1 MESIKKQNAVFAFLE
16 EYKKAIKELQYIIT
30 DVNEVELLKIVDTI
44 TSNSECRSIQT
55 ILTHVINSGYSY
67 CVYIQNHRNIGS
79 KRPEQ
84 KLRLATFEYLND
96 LDKVLEFTN
105 QTFSAI
111 YDNELEEFNNSK
123 KIITKWCQYYD
134 IEQMMEHAIVH
145 ILRHRRQIGN
155 FKKIIRSS

>member
-1 MESIKKQNAVFAFLE
+1 MQAIKKQNAVFAFLE
-16 EYKKAIKELQYIIT
+16 EYQKAIKELQYIIA

-55 ILTHVINSGYSY
+55 ILTHVISSGYSY
-67 CVYIQNHRNIGS
+67 YMYIQNHRNIDS

-84 KLRLATFEYLND
+84 KLRLTTFEYSND

-105 QTFSAI
+105 QTFSVI
-111 YDNELEEFNNSK
+111 YDNELEEFNNSN
-123 KIITKWCQYYD
+123 KIITKWGQYYD

-155 FKKIIRSS
+155 FKKIIRS